1 MADLG
6 HFAQFA
12 RTLLCG
18 HFWSRR
24 LRQKV
29 ARSLHFKRILMSR
42 EDHLRR
48 AVFQAPKLG
57 LLLSH
62 FPLVPPLPNLRKWA
76 IEVTLSNL
84 LYFGFADSFLAA
96 VCVKML
102 SDRNEQIRL
111 LVPGRFLAPK
121 FGLLLFQFPL
131 VRSLQNLRKRAI
143 LTSCPICHNLALG
156 SVLEPS

>member
-12 RTLLCG
+12 RTLLCE

-48 AVFQAPKLG
+48 AVFKAPTFGLLLSHFPLVPPIAEFQKMADLGHFAQFARTLFYGHFWSRRLRQKVARSLHFKGMLMSREDHMRRGVFQAPKLG

-62 FPLVPPLPNLRKWA
+62 FPLVPL
-76 IEVTLSNL
+76 
-84 LYFGFADSFLAA
+84 
-96 VCVKML
+96 
-102 SDRNEQIRL
+102 
-111 LVPGRFLAPK
+111 
-121 FGLLLFQFPL
+121 
-131 VRSLQNLRKRAI
+131 
-143 LTSCPICHNLALG
+143 
-156 SVLEPS
+156 

>member
-18 HFWSRR
+18 HLETLLCGHFWSRP

-57 LLLSH
+57 LLGPCH
-62 FPLVPPLPNLRKWA
+62 FPLVPPLQNFRKW
-76 IEVTLSNL
+76 
-84 LYFGFADSFLAA
+84 
-96 VCVKML
+96 
-102 SDRNEQIRL
+102 
-111 LVPGRFLAPK
+111 
-121 FGLLLFQFPL
+121 
-131 VRSLQNLRKRAI
+131 
-143 LTSCPICHNLALG
+143 PI
-156 SVLEPS
+156 

>member
-62 FPLVPPLPNLRKWA
+62 FSLGPPFAEFQKMADLGHFAQFARTLLCGHFWSRRLRQNVARSLHCKRILMSREDHLRRAVFQAPKFSLLLSHFSLVPPLQNFRKW
-76 IEVTLSNL
+76 
-84 LYFGFADSFLAA
+84 
-96 VCVKML
+96 
-102 SDRNEQIRL
+102 
-111 LVPGRFLAPK
+111 
-121 FGLLLFQFPL
+121 
-131 VRSLQNLRKRAI
+131 
-143 LTSCPICHNLALG
+143 PI
-156 SVLEPS
+156 

>member
-18 HFWSRR
+18 HFQRRR

-29 ARSLHFKRILMSR
+29 ARSLHLKRILMSR

-62 FPLVPPLPNLRKWA
+62 FPLVRPFPEVQKMANLGHFAQFAR
-76 IEVTLSNL
+76 TLL
-84 LYFGFADSFLAA
+84 CGHF
-96 VCVKML
+96 
-102 SDRNEQIRL
+102 
-111 LVPGRFLAPK
+111 
-121 FGLLLFQFPL
+121 
-131 VRSLQNLRKRAI
+131 
-143 LTSCPICHNLALG
+143 
-156 SVLEPS
+156 